1 MSRKTTAATA
11 FALINDC
18 AATSTLRPVN
28 WQVRNSADLPT
39 APMMVSAVMTSPPY
53 GEALI
58 NLDSFLVRDIN
69 LASHRVMTDPA
80 EFVAD
85 NPELAAFGRRQ
96 RNHVLVAGIGRDIDV
111 DGLQ

>member
-1 MSRKTTAATA
+1 MRPIRPPPSRKTAAATA
-11 FALINDC
+11 LALVSDC

-39 APMMVSAVMTSPPY
+39 APTMVSAVMILPPC

-58 NLDSFLVRDIN
+58 DLGSFLVRDIDF
-69 LASHRVMTDPA
+69 SGDHVMGGAA

-85 NPELAAFGRRQ
+85 QPALAGPGRRQ
-96 RNHVLVAGIGRDIDV
+96 RAR
-111 DGLQ
+111 

>member
-39 APMMVSAVMTSPPY
+39 APTMVSAVMTLPPC

-58 NLDSFLVRDIN
+58 DLGSFLVRDVD
-69 LASHRVMTDPA
+69 LAGHRVMTDA
-80 EFVAD
+80 AILVAD
-85 NPELAAFGRRQ
+85 NPEFAALGRSQ
-96 RNHVLVAGIGRDIDV
+96 HDHVLIA
-111 DGLQ
+111 